1 MNKMKEQIIE
11 LNQNYND
18 LGEDLVLFEAVVL
31 AVQGENDFP
40 EEYVASGLNRMLECI
55 KQHTGD
61 IRFFAELL
69 QKEASPAPGGPKA
82 IR

>member
-1 MNKMKEQIIE
+1 MSKIKDQIIE

-18 LGEDLVLFEAVVL
+18 LGEDLVLLEAVVL
-31 AVQGENDFP
+31 TTQGENDFP
-40 EEYVASGLNRMLECI
+40 EEYIASGLNRMLECI

-69 QKEASPAPGGPKA
+69 QKGVSPAPGEPKA

>member
-1 MNKMKEQIIE
+1 MDKIEDQIIE

-18 LGEDLVLFEAVVL
+18 LGKVLLLLEVVVL
-31 AVQGENDFP
+31 TVQGENDLP
-40 EEYVASGLNRMLECI
+40 QEYIASSIGRMIRCI
-55 KQHTGD
+55 DQHTED

-69 QKEASPAPGGPKA
+69 QKEVSPAPGEPKA

>member
-1 MNKMKEQIIE
+1 MIEDQIVE

-18 LGEDLVLFEAVVL
+18 LGKVLLLLEVVVL
-31 AVQGENDFP
+31 TVQGENDLP
-40 EEYVASGLNRMLECI
+40 QEYIASSIGRMIRCI
-55 KQHTGD
+55 NQHTED

-69 QKEASPAPGGPKA
+69 QKEVSPAPGEPKA

>member
-1 MNKMKEQIIE
+1 MNKIKEQIVE

-18 LGEDLVLFEAVVL
+18 LGEDLVLLEAVVL
-31 AVQGENDFP
+31 TTQDENAFP
-40 EEYVASGLNRMLECI
+40 QEYIVSSLKRMQECI
-55 KQHTGD
+55 RQHTGD

-69 QKEASPAPGGPKA
+69 QKEVSPAPGEPKA

>member
-1 MNKMKEQIIE
+1 MDKIREQIVE

-18 LGEDLVLFEAVVL
+18 LGEDLVLLESVIL
-31 AVQGENDFP
+31 AVQDENDFP
-40 EEYVASGLNRMLECI
+40 QEYIVSSPKRMQECI

-69 QKEASPAPGGPKA
+69 RKEVSPAPGEPKA